1 MSTREE
7 RADPSSSVAI
17 VPARDST
24 GRFATADDVEAP
36 KTAGRREQ
44 RQRATKERD
53 YLRSIV
59 KVIGEEDIAGV
70 ARRIVSD
77 AKGEGETDVKV
88 VNAARE
94 WIGKYLLG
102 NARVALDDCDDLPA
116 IVKRR

>member
-1 MSTREE
+1 MSAREE
-7 RADPSSSVAI
+7 RAI
-17 VPARDST
+17 VGPEVGIVSARDAD
-24 GRFATADDVEAP
+24 GRFARQGEREHPTTPA
-36 KTAGRREQ
+36 KREQ
-44 RQRATKERD
+44 RKRATKERD

-59 KVIGEEDIAGV
+59 AIVGEEDIAGV
-70 ARRIVSD
+70 AARIVKD

>member
-1 MSTREE
+1 MSTDRDRATAGPEE
-7 RADPSSSVAI
+7 SI
-17 VPARDST
+17 VCARDSD
-24 GRFATADDVEAP
+24 GRFARLGDSEHPTTPA
-36 KTAGRREQ
+36 KRES
-44 RQRATKERD
+44 RKRATKERD

-59 KVIGEEDIAGV
+59 KVIGEEDLAAV
-70 ARRIVSD
+70 AARIVKD
-77 AKGEGETDVKV
+77 ARGEGDVDVKV

>member
-1 MSTREE
+1 MSTEE
-7 RADPSSSVAI
+7 KRADPGSEESI
-17 VPARDST
+17 VCARDSD
-24 GRFATADDVEAP
+24 GRFARLGELEQPTTQG
-36 KTAGRREQ
+36 KRES
-44 RQRATKERD
+44 RKRATKERD

-59 KVIGEEDIAGV
+59 KVIGEDDLAGV
-70 ARRIVSD
+70 ARRIVTD
-77 AKGEGETDVKV
+77 AKGDGDVDVKV

>member
-1 MSTREE
+1 MSE
-7 RADPSSSVAI
+7 RIDRAI
-17 VPARDST
+17 GGSDVPIGPARESD
-24 GRFATADDVEAP
+24 GRFARVDELEAP
-36 KTAGRREQ
+36 KTAGRRES
-44 RQRATKERD
+44 RKRATKERD

-59 KVIGEEDIAGV
+59 AEIGENELAGV

-77 AKGEGETDVKV
+77 AKGQGDTDVKV

>member
-1 MSTREE
+1 M
-7 RADPSSSVAI
+7 AI
-17 VPARDST
+17 VSARDSS
-24 GRFATADDVEAP
+24 GRFARLGETEALATP
-36 KTAGRREQ
+36 KRREQ
-44 RQRATKERD
+44 RHRATKERD

-59 KVIGEEDIAGV
+59 AVIGEEDIAGV
-70 ARRIVSD
+70 ARRIVDD
-77 AKGEGETDVKV
+77 ANGKGDTDVKV